1 MYEALIVH
9 VVCDGVNVPL
19 AALWPQPERVLN
31 TYWVPVLPDIGD
43 AYEYVT
49 ELPYGTVIVTGR
61 LEYGYEVPSTVRTV
75 PDVPD
80 IDDMSKVIVDG
91 E

>member
-19 AALWPQPERVLN
+19 EALCPQPVNDEN
-31 TYWVPVLPDIGD
+31 TYCVPVPPDIGD

-49 ELPYGTVIVTGR
+49 EVPYGTFMVTGR
-61 LEYGYEVPSTVRTV
+61 LEYA
-75 PDVPD
+75 
-80 IDDMSKVIVDG
+80 
-91 E
+91 